1 MKTIIKTRKIM
12 KSKLIMLL
20 VMTLM
25 IVSCSKDEEEKQ
37 TTKATITVKDASGDA
52 VNGMSVYAYT
62 ENTWTTIG
70 DDPFF
75 ADKTVST
82 DSNGKAV
89 FIIDDFHMIFAVDT
103 QENIHFSAHY
113 NLGGVDKIKTT
124 SITFSEEDQKSAT
137 LNLN

>member
-1 MKTIIKTRKIM
+1 M
-12 KSKLIMLL
+12 
-20 VMTLM
+20 VTLM
-25 IVSCSKDEEEKQ
+25 IASCSKDEEEKQ

-52 VNGMSVYAYT
+52 VNGMSVYAYK

-70 DDPFF
+70 DDPLF

-82 DSNGKAV
+82 DNSGNAV
-89 FIIDDFHMIFAVDT
+89 FIIDDFHMIFDIDT
-103 QENIHFSAHY
+103 QENIHFSVHY